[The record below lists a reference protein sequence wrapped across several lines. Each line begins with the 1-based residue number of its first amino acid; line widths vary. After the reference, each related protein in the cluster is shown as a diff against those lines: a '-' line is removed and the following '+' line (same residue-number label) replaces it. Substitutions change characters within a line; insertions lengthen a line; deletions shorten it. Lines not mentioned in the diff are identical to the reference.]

1 MSKVYA
7 LPDGLKSFRRRKILM
22 NGYKPIK
29 INRNTKDNEKDN
41 IQQGKKSD

>member
-7 LPDGLKSFRRRKILM
+7 LPDGLKSFRRRKILIEH
-22 NGYKPIK
+22 KPIK